1 MGSKG
6 LLHWASKTWWER
18 SEIAQAL
25 YNMFNH
31 SLFFAPTYCISKEL
45 QRRDMKMKT
54 DWGAVTGRHCQHTLA
69 RLRGPTSP
77 KSSMMS
83 SWVTEVCRF
92 VMTTLVPW
100 IGKEGMMQ
108 GCIHVHQTVNTTEF
122 SYNRCYRYFYPS
134 KFFTFN
140 AILTF
145 IIFHLFPW
153 VF

>member
-1 MGSKG
+1 
-6 LLHWASKTWWER
+6 
-18 SEIAQAL
+18 
-25 YNMFNH
+25 MFIH
-31 SLFFAPTYCISKEL
+31 SLVFARTYCISKEF

-83 SWVTEVCRF
+83 SCVTEVCRF

-108 GCIHVHQTVNTTEF
+108 GKSCIHVHRTVNTTEF

-134 KFFTFN
+134 KFFTF
-140 AILTF
+140 T
-145 IIFHLFPW
+145 IIHLFP
-153 VF
+153 